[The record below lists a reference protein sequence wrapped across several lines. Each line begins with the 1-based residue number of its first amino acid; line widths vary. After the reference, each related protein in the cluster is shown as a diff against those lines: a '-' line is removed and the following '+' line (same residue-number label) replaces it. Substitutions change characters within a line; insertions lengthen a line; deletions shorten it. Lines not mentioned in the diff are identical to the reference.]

1 MEIMNGYSSAM
12 LFQPQSAG
20 DESFSAV
27 EYIGRDTQ
35 YIAVRNQE
43 DTFFAGHTTKG
54 VLSSW
59 IMGDIPQRV
68 VELAI
73 NAINNRTKERNFSR
87 LGEKLASG
95 EISEEEYDRALH
107 EHEDEYVI
115 KCNIKPTEMDMRLA
129 AHLAPKLM
137 DIEDTDDLAVLF
149 SFDESEIRHYL
160 ER

>member
-1 MEIMNGYSSAM
+1 MDIMNGYSGAM

-20 DESFSAV
+20 NESFSVV
-27 EYIGRDTQ
+27 EYIGCDTQ

-43 DTFFAGHTTKG
+43 DTYFAGHTTKG

-59 IMGDIPQRV
+59 IMGDIPQRA

-73 NAINNRTKERNFSR
+73 NAINNRTRERNFSR

-95 EISEEEYDRALH
+95 EISEEEYDHALQ

-137 DIEDTDDLAVLF
+137 DVDDTDDLAVLF
-149 SFDESEIRHYL
+149 SFDESEIRHFL

>member
-1 MEIMNGYSSAM
+1 M

-20 DESFSAV
+20 DESFSVV
-27 EYIGRDTQ
+27 EYFGRDTQ

-59 IMGDIPQRV
+59 IMGDIPQRT

-73 NAINNRTKERNFSR
+73 NAINNRTRERNFSR

-95 EISEEEYDRALH
+95 EISEDEYDRTLQ

-115 KCNIKPTEMDMRLA
+115 KCNIKPSEMDMRLA
-129 AHLAPKLM
+129 AHLAPRLM
-137 DIEDTDDLAVLF
+137 DVDDTDDLAVLF
-149 SFDESEIRHYL
+149 SFDESEIRRFL

>member
-20 DESFSAV
+20 DESFSVV
-27 EYIGRDTQ
+27 EYISHDTQ

-43 DTFFAGHTTKG
+43 DTYFAGHTTKG

-73 NAINNRTKERNFSR
+73 SAINNRTKERNFSR

-95 EISEEEYDRALH
+95 EISEEEYDRALQ

-137 DIEDTDDLAVLF
+137 DVEDTDDLAVLF